1 MSPAAEKV
9 ASLVGVT
16 FFRRASSITDAIR
29 NRTLTADPMESTQRG
44 ADHPTGDNG
53 LDAVKGEWRAL
64 LITVFMAGLSVAL
77 MALPTPAGLS
87 VAGQRVLAVAVMAIG
102 LWCTDAIPAAVTGIL
117 LVIALALSGGV
128 PGFPEALVGFAEPV
142 AYFLIGVLTI
152 GLAVLRSGL
161 AERVARFFLRR
172 CRGRSRALYLQMLL
186 SFPLLTILLPS
197 ATTRTGILV
206 FVYEQALDLGHIPR
220 GAPLAKAIM
229 LALNSINRLAST
241 VLLTGG
247 ITPVLAAS
255 LIGGISWGRWLTLMI
270 VPYGVLLA
278 LGAVLIYLLYRKG
291 FDTPL
296 SSLPAAEPKPLSG
309 KEIRTLVITIGAS
322 LLWLT
327 DAWHHWNPALPAILA
342 WACLLTPGIGV
353 LTWKEFEKGFGW
365 ANFFV
370 LASSLSLARALS
382 SSGASAWIAEITVRG
397 MPAFSQQPVLVVVVL
412 LLAAAPIRL
421 LIPNI
426 TGFLATTIPIAM
438 SIGAA
443 TGLNPIICGLA
454 VMIAGDAVL
463 YYPAQSASSLVVYER
478 GHLTAAE
485 IFRFGLWMTLAAYLV
500 VLFVA
505 LPYWQAVG
513 EPLRLLPRR

>member
-1 MSPAAEKV
+1 MES
-9 ASLVGVT
+9 
-16 FFRRASSITDAIR
+16 RRRDEN
-29 NRTLTADPMESTQRG
+29 NRTQ
-44 ADHPTGDNG
+44 NG
-53 LDAVKGEWRAL
+53 GPDGVKGEWRAL
-64 LITVFMAGLSVAL
+64 LITVFLAGLSMGL

-117 LVIALALSGGV
+117 LVIALVLSRGV
-128 PGFPEALVGFAEPV
+128 PGFAEALVGFAEPV

-152 GLAVLRSGL
+152 GLAVLQSGL

-172 CRGRSRALYLQMLL
+172 CEGSPRALYLEMLL
-186 SFPLLTILLPS
+186 SFPLLTLLLPS
-197 ATTRTGILV
+197 ATTRTGILI
-206 FVYEQALDLGHIPR
+206 FVYEQALDLGHVPR

-229 LALNSINRLAST
+229 LALSSINRLAST
-241 VLLTGG
+241 MLLTGG

-255 LIGGISWGRWLTLMI
+255 LIGGISWGRWLALMC
-270 VPYGVLLA
+270 VPYGILLVV
-278 LGAVLIYLLYRKG
+278 GAVLIYLLYRKG
-291 FDTPL
+291 FHAPL
-296 SSLPAAEPKPLSG
+296 SPLPTALPAPLSG
-309 KEIRTLVITIGAS
+309 KEIRTLAITIGAS

-353 LTWKEFEKGFGW
+353 LSWKEFERGFGW

-370 LASSLSLARALS
+370 IASSLSLARALA
-382 SSGASAWIAEITVRG
+382 SSGAGVWIAETIVRG
-397 MPAFSQQPVLVVVVL
+397 MPAFSQQPILVVVVL
-412 LLAAAPIRL
+412 LLAAALLRL

-426 TGFLATTIPIAM
+426 AGFLATTIPIAM

-443 TGLNPIICGLA
+443 TGLNPVICGLS

-513 EPLRLLPRR
+513 EPLRLIPRV